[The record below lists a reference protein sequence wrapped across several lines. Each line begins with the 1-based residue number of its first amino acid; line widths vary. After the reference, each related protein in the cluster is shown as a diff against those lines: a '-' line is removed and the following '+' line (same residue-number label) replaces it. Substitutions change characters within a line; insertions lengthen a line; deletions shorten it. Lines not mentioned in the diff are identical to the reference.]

1 MDEFNKLKI
10 YHMKKLEEA
19 KEKYISD
26 QPIYYI
32 LDLINSLD
40 FFFTTSSCAGRIIL
54 LKIPKS
60 GKKFEAAFL
69 YTSNNLFH
77 K

>member
-10 YHMKKLEEA
+10 YHMKKLKEA
-19 KEKYISD
+19 KEKHLAD

-40 FFFTTSSCAGRIIL
+40 FFFTTSSCAVG
-54 LKIPKS
+54 
-60 GKKFEAAFL
+60 
-69 YTSNNLFH
+69 
-77 K
+77 